1 MKAETAYNVI
11 QSLPTDEMQ
20 RLYRM
25 LRVVPQDAP
34 AKKTRRRKR
43 KIIIDDSEIREYLVN
58 LLERQRRR
66 NIAKMEKEY
75 LKQGAKQEG
84 QD

>member
-25 LRVVPQDAP
+25 LEVVP
-34 AKKTRRRKR
+34 KTSLPPPVRRRRK
-43 KIIIDDSEIREYLVN
+43 KAKLIINEMEIREYLIKCITRQQIKN
-58 LLERQRRR
+58 KKREQKKLEE
-66 NIAKMEKEY
+66 NEK
-75 LKQGAKQEG
+75 
-84 QD
+84 

>member
-25 LRVVPQDAP
+25 LRVVPKDAP